1 MNKKTLLAV
10 LTAFMTVLPL
20 VAQQSVLYVDSS
32 LDDDEACADDTYFN
46 SLRDALVEAENMQRQ
61 YEYSADNPLTIK
73 IAPGVY
79 WLDDPDDPEVRRPEA
94 GEGTPY
100 AMKLKMNHLR
110 LTGLSDNP
118 EDVVLACNRGQ
129 TQGAVGNFTMLHIT
143 GDDIQ
148 VENLTFGNYCNVD
161 LEYPRNP
168 SLNRKK
174 RADAIVQAQLVICD
188 GDRYVARN
196 CRFISRLNL
205 CPFAGAKRILF
216 DRCYFECTDDA
227 LCGTGV
233 YLGCRF
239 TFFSGKPFYNTYA
252 QGACFLDCDIHSK
265 TIGRQYLVKAGSQ
278 VTMVDCRWTS
288 DDPDLYLGWTQDP
301 TPDLRCYQHNV
312 TLNGKPV
319 VIDMEHP
326 RQTVVMTHL
335 PLLKAYKCGDT
346 YNVYNLV
353 RGKDG
358 WNPLKQDT
366 TRLVMQPTMFT
377 LDKRK
382 ASIETAK
389 DTLVIKSGYYYT
401 NWDLVKGGWKYV
413 ELRIYEP
420 GELTV
425 IGRNNEETPQVVN
438 VVAWTDEGVA
448 AECEVTVYPPELP
461 APDFKSLPVIVR
473 KGNTLHVDYALD
485 LGKRK
490 DMSAVTWYRAKS
502 EDGSDAIPV
511 AVSRNDIPKLDYELS
526 AADNGYYIIA
536 AVAPR
541 HIRSNYGEPER
552 TVTPS
557 PVTDVPQCKSI
568 TTAFVNFPTE
578 YQPAVIPGFWTVD
591 AFKPADTAEYDWIPD
606 KEHSWYYGNGVD
618 GAAKSVGLMQ
628 NTRGARLLYNPEG
641 EKYGDMSL
649 TLHVDPCKT
658 AGQGF
663 GSATGQYMDV
673 YVKFDAAT
681 LSGYALRVI
690 RTVKNDKAVDFM
702 LMKYDNGIAV
712 PISEP
717 VSAVCYRKGCRITLD
732 VKGDRLTANVT
743 NEAGVP
749 EPHRPGLVKTVNL
762 AADIEPNEY
771 GGIGVQHTGSWG
783 PSATLLRFLSVT
795 WE

>member
-61 YEYSADNPLTIK
+61 YEYSADNPLMIK

-319 VIDMEHP
+319 VIGMEHP

-358 WNPLKQDT
+358 WNPLNQDT
-366 TRLVMQPTMFT
+366 TRLVMQPTMLT
-377 LDKRK
+377 LNMRK
-382 ASIETAK
+382 ASIET
-389 DTLVIKSGYYYT
+389 
-401 NWDLVKGGWKYV
+401 
-413 ELRIYEP
+413 
-420 GELTV
+420 
-425 IGRNNEETPQVVN
+425 
-438 VVAWTDEGVA
+438 
-448 AECEVTVYPPELP
+448 
-461 APDFKSLPVIVR
+461 
-473 KGNTLHVDYALD
+473 
-485 LGKRK
+485 GK
-490 DMSAVTWYRAKS
+490 TH
-502 EDGSDAIPV
+502 
-511 AVSRNDIPKLDYELS
+511 LS
-526 AADNGYYIIA
+526 
-536 AVAPR
+536 
-541 HIRSNYGEPER
+541 
-552 TVTPS
+552 
-557 PVTDVPQCKSI
+557 
-568 TTAFVNFPTE
+568 
-578 YQPAVIPGFWTVD
+578 
-591 AFKPADTAEYDWIPD
+591 
-606 KEHSWYYGNGVD
+606 
-618 GAAKSVGLMQ
+618 
-628 NTRGARLLYNPEG
+628 
-641 EKYGDMSL
+641 
-649 TLHVDPCKT
+649 
-658 AGQGF
+658 
-663 GSATGQYMDV
+663 
-673 YVKFDAAT
+673 
-681 LSGYALRVI
+681 LRVDI
-690 RTVKNDKAVDFM
+690 IIP
-702 LMKYDNGIAV
+702 NGIL
-712 PISEP
+712 PMMDGRMSN
-717 VSAVCYRKGCRITLD
+717 CGYMNR
-732 VKGDRLTANVT
+732 
-743 NEAGVP
+743 
-749 EPHRPGLVKTVNL
+749 VN
-762 AADIEPNEY
+762 
-771 GGIGVQHTGSWG
+771 
-783 PSATLLRFLSVT
+783 
-795 WE
+795 